1 MQATAARCLIR
12 PMALPIGIVVKS
24 RIMKISL
31 EGIPLE
37 TPPTPSNYLL
47 EDVVQFSYH
56 QMPSLL
62 NRCCRSTK
70 LCMTILFSRKP
81 NYSVSRRRKRQT
93 PVSLSPG
100 TIPSLKSDPAAMSHQ
115 PSQLVTVRP
124 GSAGL
129 LPKRRFLP
137 HIHPR
142 YEPSRFLQLIYLYRR
157 IRIRRD
163 RRYYFQVMAGEISPF
178 HVV

>member
-81 NYSVSRRRKRQT
+81 NYKVSRRRKRQT

-100 TIPSLKSDPAAMSHQ
+100 TIPSLKSNPAAMSHQ
-115 PSQLVTVRP
+115 PSKLVNVLP
-124 GSAGL
+124 GSAAH
-129 LPKRRFLP
+129 LPKEEVS
-137 HIHPR
+137 PR
-142 YEPSRFLQLIYLYRR
+142 TFTRDTSRVAFCN
-157 IRIRRD
+157 
-163 RRYYFQVMAGEISPF
+163 
-178 HVV
+178 